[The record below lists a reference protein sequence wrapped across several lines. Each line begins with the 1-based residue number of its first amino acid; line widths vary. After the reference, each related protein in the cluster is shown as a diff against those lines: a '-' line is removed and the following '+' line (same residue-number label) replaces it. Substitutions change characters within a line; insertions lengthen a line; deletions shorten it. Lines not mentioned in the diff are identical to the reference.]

1 MAETLS
7 PQMRK
12 IYLGLVTENFVTELV
27 VELCALRSF
36 NGVALFRGG
45 GRSVCCLTAKMPD
58 AADGLGRRRILFA
71 CFGGHPE
78 IPPPEYFRRPSSFH
92 CTRF

>member
-45 GRSVCCLTAKMPD
+45 RTVSVLPYGQD
-58 AADGLGRRRILFA
+58 A
-71 CFGGHPE
+71 
-78 IPPPEYFRRPSSFH
+78 
-92 CTRF
+92 